1 MGEGRTAVILQRTE
15 PGIRVDPIA
24 SDRQVTAA
32 IVAAQNYS
40 QARLRGPELLNIIN
54 VLAHRTCF
62 EVRVS
67 NLHRSALIEDAAAVG
82 VERGAAKVAAKV
94 LLAIVSVAPD
104 QLWIAPPE

>member
-32 IVAAQNYS
+32 IVAAQIIAKQGYG
-40 QARLRGPELLNIIN
+40 AELLNIIN